1 LISFGC
7 VVLIRRRHKRVTPRD
22 DFPMQ
27 GTCQRKNFILP
38 MNRSDLLRK
47 PCAVENFRADVAH
60 SRLGL
65 DSAQFFY

>member
-1 LISFGC
+1 
-7 VVLIRRRHKRVTPRD
+7 
-22 DFPMQ
+22 MQ